1 MEGEEG
7 GGTESRARLADAAKE
22 AMRDGLVS
30 EGVGG
35 GGGGWGVVCGGWVG
49 GTLTPFCRGWPSTA
63 SCALCA
69 LLTSLPPHSHT
80 RFNLLREEGEGYAKL
95 LTLLNQQ
102 GGGKLEMDRVPAA
115 VRGGGGGGGGTSVQ
129 CGDPAMGMGGYF
141 S

>member
-1 MEGEEG
+1 M
-7 GGTESRARLADAAKE
+7 LAAPGAA
-22 AMRDGLVS
+22 AGSDVNAVLLR
-30 EGVGG
+30 
-35 GGGGWGVVCGGWVG
+35 
-49 GTLTPFCRGWPSTA
+49 TTPHAPLTP
-63 SCALCA
+63 
-69 LLTSLPPHSHT
+69 PPHSHT

-115 VRGGGGGGGGTSVQ
+115 VRGGGGGGGGTSVR